1 MEKIKE
7 IRTKEENIN
16 AFDVIMKCKELARQI
31 DLSNVILDNTS
42 IDEKEM
48 IISMVEGI
56 RSLELE
62 IIGFEPF
69 KPKAEAWVPIK
80 QPFVIQQQIYY
91 L

>member
-7 IRTKEENIN
+7 IRTKKENIN

-48 IISMVEGI
+48 IISMIEGI

-69 KPKAEAWVPIK
+69 KPKAQAWVQIK

>member
-7 IRTKEENIN
+7 IRTKKENIN

-31 DLSNVILDNTS
+31 DLSKVILDNTS

-48 IISMVEGI
+48 IISMIEGI

-69 KPKAEAWVPIK
+69 KPKAQA
-80 QPFVIQQQIYY
+80 
-91 L
+91 

>member
-16 AFDVIMKCKELARQI
+16 AFDVIMRCKELARQI
-31 DLSNVILDNTS
+31 DLSNIILDNTS

-48 IISMVEGI
+48 LINIIEGI

-62 IIGFEPF
+62 IVGFEPF
-69 KPKAEAWVPIK
+69 KPEA
-80 QPFVIQQQIYY
+80 QA
-91 L
+91 

>member
-69 KPKAEAWVPIK
+69 KPKAQAWVHIK

>member
-31 DLSNVILDNTS
+31 DLSNEILDNTS

-48 IISMVEGI
+48 IISMIEGI

-69 KPKAEAWVPIK
+69 KPKAQA
-80 QPFVIQQQIYY
+80 
-91 L
+91 

>member
-7 IRTKEENIN
+7 IRTKKENIN

-48 IISMVEGI
+48 IIIMVEGI

-69 KPKAEAWVPIK
+69 KPKAQA
-80 QPFVIQQQIYY
+80 
-91 L
+91 

>member
-7 IRTKEENIN
+7 IRTKKENIN

-48 IISMVEGI
+48 IISMIEGI

-69 KPKAEAWVPIK
+69 KPKAQE
-80 QPFVIQQQIYY
+80 
-91 L
+91 

>member
-48 IISMVEGI
+48 IISMIEGI

-69 KPKAEAWVPIK
+69 KPKAEA
-80 QPFVIQQQIYY
+80 
-91 L
+91 